1 MGYIYETTNLINNKK
16 YIGLTNRK
24 VLDETYLGSGKIILQ
39 AINKYGKKNFSVKVL
54 EYVENDEDLPI
65 RERYFI
71 KKYDAVNSD
80 KYYNISEGGQWGDV
94 YSGMGE
100 TQYKEVSE
108 KISKARKKWW
118 EENPNKRKE
127 YSERLTK
134 QRAGVPLSKEEKEK
148 ISQGL
153 KKYHK
158 ENPLIGKTWSEKA
171 MKTRIKNGNLNPWI
185 KHKHPWIGK
194 EHTKETKQ
202 KISNSLKGVK
212 RVYPCELYKDEKLIK
227 EFESVKEMREYLKN
241 ELKWKKAKNYSL
253 KENTNIDGYT
263 YKRLGYK
270 IIKPQTTIES

>member
-24 VLDETYLGSGKIILQ
+24 VLDETYLGSGRIILQ
-39 AINKYGKKNFSVKVL
+39 AINKYGEKNFSVRVL

-65 RERYFI
+65 RERHFI
-71 KKYDAVNSD
+71 KAYGAVSSD

-94 YSGMGE
+94 YSGMSE
-100 TQYKEVSE
+100 EQYNEVSE

-118 EENPNKRKE
+118 KENPDKRKE
-127 YSERLTK
+127 YSERWAK
-134 QRAGVPLSKEEKEK
+134 QKTGSQLPKETKEK
-148 ISQGL
+148 IGQGV
-153 KKYHK
+153 KKYHE
-158 ENPLIGKTWSEKA
+158 ENPLAAKAWSEKVI
-171 MKTRIKNGNLNPWI
+171 KTKIKNGTSNNWD
-185 KHKHPWIGK
+185 KHKHPWIDR
-194 EHTKETKQ
+194 EHTRETKQ

-212 RVYPCELYKDEKLIK
+212 KVYPCELYKDEKLIK

-241 ELKWKKAKNYSL
+241 DLNWKKVKNHSL

>member
-24 VLDETYLGSGKIILQ
+24 ILDKTYLGSGKTILK

-54 EYVENDEDLPI
+54 EYVENDEDLPV

-71 KKYDAVNSD
+71 KTYDAVNSD

-94 YSGMGE
+94 FSGMGE
-100 TQYKEVSE
+100 KQYKEVSE

-118 EENPNKRKE
+118 EENPDKRKE
-127 YSERLTK
+127 YSERWAK
-134 QRAGVPLSKEEKEK
+134 QKIGVPLTEEVKDK
-148 ISQGL
+148 IGQGV
-153 KKYHK
+153 KKYHE
-158 ENPLIGKTWSEKA
+158 ENPLAGKEISEKA

-212 RVYPCELYKDEKLIK
+212 KVYPCELYKDEKLVK

-241 ELKWKKAKNYSL
+241 DLNWKKAKNHSL